1 MYNQASVAQKL
12 THAPADAPQ
21 PPRRARGVV
30 FEVDLDA
37 TVRDATTSPKPQP
50 QPQPQP
56 QPRHTPTP
64 KTQPQPKPTPK
75 PNPKPSRVP
84 SSPSPAPCFKKG
96 CSLGTYGGRLGCIW
110 LQVREVFVKHRVAI
124 LGDDALGQHAQLA
137 VMQVTLTLS
146 QNPNLSLSLR

>member
-56 QPRHTPTP
+56 QPTPTP
-64 KTQPQPKPTPK
+64 KTQPQPKPTPT

-96 CSLGTYGGRLGCIW
+96 CRLGTYGGRLGCIW
-110 LQVREVFVKHRVAI
+110 LQVREVFVKHRAAI

-137 VMQVTLTLS
+137 VMQVNLTLS
-146 QNPNLSLSLR
+146 QSPNLSLSLR